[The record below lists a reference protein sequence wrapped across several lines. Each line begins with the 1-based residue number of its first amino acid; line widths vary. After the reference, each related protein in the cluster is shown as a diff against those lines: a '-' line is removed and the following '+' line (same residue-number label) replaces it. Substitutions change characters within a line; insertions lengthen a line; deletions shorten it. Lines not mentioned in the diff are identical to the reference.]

1 MEHAAILIIVIPL
14 LASFFN
20 LLIGLWR
27 KRLCYPFVVAAL
39 GLNVIL
45 SISVLNTV
53 INSGTISYRL
63 GGWAPPWGIE
73 YVIDH
78 LNAFILAIVSFISL
92 IVAIYSKKSIE
103 QELPGKT
110 VYFYTIYLLLVTGLL
125 GITVTGDVFNLFVF
139 LEITSLA
146 GYALIAIGRDKAP
159 LASFNYV
166 IMGTIGACF
175 YLLGVGYLYIVTGS
189 LNIAD
194 LAKLLPELYHSKVV
208 LAAFAF
214 FMVGV
219 AIKIALFPLHVWLP
233 DAYTY
238 APSTVSAFVASTM
251 TKVGAYAMIRIMFTV
266 FEPRF
271 SIEML
276 PVTAILGWVAAA
288 AMVYGCIMALAQ
300 TDLKRALS
308 YILIA
313 EVGYIVMGVSVAN
326 RAGFTGAVLHIL
338 NDAFMMACLF
348 MVAGAVVYKTGS
360 SNIQNLRGLH
370 KKMPFTMAAFTIGAI
385 SMVGIPPTA
394 GFFSKWYLILGAIAA
409 QKWLFAVL
417 FLLSSLAVAVVFFR
431 IIQNVY
437 FPPNESTPHPNPL
450 PQGER
455 GNMGGNPTIPP
466 PLTGGGKGE
475 GEIGL
480 FSHEAPATMLIP
492 IFIMTAGILL
502 LGMFSGKIISSVIQF
517 TVPGGF

>member
-1 MEHAAILIIVIPL
+1 MSEHAVILIIVIPL

-27 KRLCYPFVVAAL
+27 KSFCYPFVVTVL
-39 GLNVIL
+39 SMCVFSSFVI
-45 SISVLNTV
+45 LNTV
-53 INSGTISYRL
+53 INTGNISYRL
-63 GGWAPPWGIE
+63 GGWPPPWGIE

-78 LNAFILAIVSFISL
+78 LNAFVIAIVSFIGL
-92 IVAIYSKKSIE
+92 IIAVYSKKSIE
-103 QELPGKT
+103 QELPEKT

-125 GITVTGDVFNLFVF
+125 GITATGDVFNLYVF

-194 LAKLLPELYHSKVV
+194 LTKLLPELYHSKVILV
-208 LAAFAF
+208 AFAF
-214 FMVGV
+214 FMVGI

-251 TKVGAYAMIRIMFTV
+251 TKVGAYAMVRIMFTV

-276 PVTAILGWVAAA
+276 PITAVLGWVAAA
-288 AMVYGCIMALAQ
+288 AMVYGCIMAVAQ
-300 TDLKRALS
+300 TDIKRALS

-348 MVAGAVVYKTGS
+348 MIAGTVVYKTGS
-360 SNIQNLRGLH
+360 SNIENFKGLN

-394 GFFSKWYLILGAIAA
+394 GFFSKWYLVLGAIEA
-409 QKWLFAVL
+409 QQWLFAAL

-431 IIQNVY
+431 ILQNIY
-437 FPPNESTPHPNPL
+437 FGVSSAKNPDTHHSSL
-450 PQGER
+450 ITR
-455 GNMGGNPTIPP
+455 HSSLN
-466 PLTGGGKGE
+466 
-475 GEIGL
+475 
-480 FSHEAPATMLIP
+480 EAPASMLIP
-492 IFIMTAGILL
+492 IFIMTAGLLL
-502 LGMFSGKIISSVIQF
+502 LGLFSGKIISAVIQF
-517 TVPGGF
+517 TLPGGF